1 MPEETQS
8 AGDKSNQQNQES
20 QVTQQTGGVTEPD
33 NTVLQASLDNQEDTT
48 TRIPAREPAV
58 SNPGEIGKPSLAI
71 ATSTQPLKGKKNR
84 KLLVGILAIIFVAA
98 NAMGAWR
105 YVQNNR
111 TESTTPTTKTVVT
124 DIDTLTIG
132 ATEGPAN
139 SFFPDEQ
146 LLGVYFGIN
155 RQIYEGLVGFTD
167 KKVTP
172 LLAKSWTNPD
182 ERTWIFTLK
191 DGITFHTGKAVT
203 ANEVK
208 ASLDNLKTYDYWSI
222 FVSTIETTE
231 VVSDNQ
237 LKIVTTEPDALLLN
251 RLSLAFITDLSASD
265 AAGKNGTGAF
275 MVDSSAPNDEYNMT
289 LIPYDNYHGERST
302 TRKVVYKIYENDEAV
317 VKALR
322 DGEVDIAESLHIT
335 ETKDTLTKEGFTNVE
350 FDSPGAFGIYL
361 NQTRSNNTILK
372 NKDVRK
378 AVAEAVDR
386 VSLVK
391 EVGQQHLP
399 SYQVIPKSLPGHD
412 ASIKMPE
419 HSIEN
424 AKASLAKA
432 GYKNEPLE
440 FFYIEGVQAD
450 APIIIRQLRAAGFNI
465 RERIYQE
472 STIPDMVAEIQAGNF
487 DLFSASFSSDFVD
500 ARDLLGA
507 LLHSTESTYPVLKDS
522 AYDQILLESDKA
534 FDPVERTKKLQ
545 EANRYIADNFLW
557 IPVRNTVYM
566 AYYKP
571 DLHVPHDFFGGGNLG
586 VYFRK
591 VGRIT
596 NQQ

>member
-8 AGDKSNQQNQES
+8 TGEDNDQENKMLQQSSSAAEQE
-20 QVTQQTGGVTEPD
+20 VTPPHDTDQPD
-33 NTVLQASLDNQEDTT
+33 
-48 TRIPAREPAV
+48 
-58 SNPGEIGKPSLAI
+58 KPSLAI
-71 ATSTQPLKGKKNR
+71 TSNAQPQKRKKSK
-84 KLLVGILAIIFVAA
+84 KLLLSMIGLIFVAA
-98 NAMGAWR
+98 NAVGVWQ
-105 YVQNNR
+105 YVQNNKQN
-111 TESTTPTTKTVVT
+111 SAVPTAKSAVA

-182 ERTWIFTLK
+182 ERTWVFTLK
-191 DGITFHTGKAVT
+191 DNITFHTGKAVT

-208 ASLDNLKTYDYWSI
+208 ASLESLKTYEYWSI
-222 FVSTIETTE
+222 FVSTIESIE
-231 VVSDNQ
+231 VVNESQ
-237 LKIVTTEPDALLLN
+237 IKIVTAEPDALLLN

-265 AAGKNGTGAF
+265 SAGKNGTGAF
-275 MVDSSAPNDEYNMT
+275 MVDSSASNDEYSMT

-302 TRKVVYKIYENDEAV
+302 TRKVVYKIFENDEAI

-322 DGEVDIAESLHIT
+322 DGEIDIAESLHIT
-335 ETKDTLTKEGFTNVE
+335 ETKDALTKEGYTNVE
-350 FDSPGAFGIYL
+350 FESPGAFGIYL

-372 NKDVRK
+372 KKEIRQ
-378 AVAEAVDR
+378 AIAETVDR
-386 VSLVK
+386 ASLVK

-412 ASIKMPE
+412 ASINMPE
-419 HSIEN
+419 FNIDN
-424 AKASLAKA
+424 AKATLAKA
-432 GYKNEPLE
+432 GYKNEPLD

-465 RERIYQE
+465 RERVYQE
-472 STIPDMVAEIQAGNF
+472 STIPEMVEEIEEGNF
-487 DLFSASFSSDFVD
+487 DLFTASFSSDFVD

-507 LLHSTESTYPVLKDS
+507 LLHSTESSYPVLKDS

-545 EANRYIADNFLW
+545 EANRYIAENFLW

-571 DLHVPHDFFGGGNLG
+571 DLYVPHDFFGGGNLG